1 MTNGADAR
9 IETVDGIDDQHETT
23 SQIVETTGNENSI
36 LNKCIKSTLSARQ
49 GQVRQVAPIQIDQEQ
64 ENEGD
69 SPTRSPTRVQFS
81 PKLVSEVH
89 FQEKVDV
96 SERRKLFYSEY
107 EESKWRMDR
116 MREIGRAKVLSNRA

>member
-1 MTNGADAR
+1 MANGADAR
-9 IETVDGIDDQHETT
+9 IETVENIDDQHEMTP
-23 SQIVETTGNENSI
+23 QIVDTTGNENFI
-36 LNKCIKSTLSARQ
+36 LDTCMKSTLSARQ
-49 GQVRQVAPIQIDQEQ
+49 GQVRQVKPIEISEEQ

-89 FQEKVDV
+89 LQEKVDD